1 MANQANGSGSG
12 SGSGRCCCCCGDG
25 GGGNNVLNAKK
36 QKPVKGR
43 KVELKIS
50 YKEQVGRSVGG
61 WLQEWIKKE
70 RCGGDVKSSVS
81 SVQ

>member
-1 MANQANGSGSG
+1 MANQANG

-70 RCGGDVKSSVS
+70 RCSGDVKSSVS

>member
-1 MANQANGSGSG
+1 MANQANGSG

-36 QKPVKGR
+36 QKPVKGG

-50 YKEQVGRSVGG
+50 YKE
-61 WLQEWIKKE
+61 
-70 RCGGDVKSSVS
+70 
-81 SVQ
+81 

>member
-12 SGSGRCCCCCGDG
+12 RCCCCGGDG

-70 RCGGDVKSSVS
+70 RCSGDVKSSVS

>member
-1 MANQANGSGSG
+1 MANQANG

-70 RCGGDVKSSVS
+70 RCGSDVKSSVS

>member
-1 MANQANGSGSG
+1 MANQANG

-50 YKEQVGRSVGG
+50 YKEQVGRSAGG

>member
-12 SGSGRCCCCCGDG
+12 SGRCCCCGDG

-50 YKEQVGRSVGG
+50 YKEQVGRCVGG

>member
-1 MANQANGSGSG
+1 MANQANGSGSGSG

-50 YKEQVGRSVGG
+50 YKE
-61 WLQEWIKKE
+61 
-70 RCGGDVKSSVS
+70 
-81 SVQ
+81 

>member
-12 SGSGRCCCCCGDG
+12 RCCCCGGDGGGG

-50 YKEQVGRSVGG
+50 YKE
-61 WLQEWIKKE
+61 
-70 RCGGDVKSSVS
+70 
-81 SVQ
+81 

>member
-1 MANQANGSGSG
+1 MANQANG

-70 RCGGDVKSSVS
+70 RCSGDVKSSVR

>member
-1 MANQANGSGSG
+1 MANQANG